1 MSNTLPENDSR
12 RTIALQYLGM
22 SARDVI
28 ASRGDLDAAV
38 KAVRVM
44 KHYIDLARRY
54 GCTDK
59 EIQFAL
65 GMSDAKWQGIQ

>member
-1 MSNTLPENDSR
+1 MNTNLPENDSR

-28 ASRGDLDAAV
+28 ESRGDLDAAV

-44 KHYIDLARRY
+44 KHYIDLARQY

-65 GMSDAKWQGIQ
+65 GMSSAKWEAIR